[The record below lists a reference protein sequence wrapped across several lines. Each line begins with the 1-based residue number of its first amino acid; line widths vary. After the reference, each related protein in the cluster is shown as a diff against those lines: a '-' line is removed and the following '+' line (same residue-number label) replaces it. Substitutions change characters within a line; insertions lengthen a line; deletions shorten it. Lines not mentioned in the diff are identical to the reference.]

1 MLVTL
6 VDVAK
11 TFVGSRVRQLRSER
25 GFSQAAL
32 AQMLEIS
39 PSYLNQIEHDVRPLT
54 VAVLLRI
61 TEVFGVD
68 ATFFASQDDTRL
80 VAELREVTMDR
91 DLEVADIDLAEV
103 ADMVSAHPGL
113 ARAMVN
119 LHRRYRL
126 TTTQLAAATED
137 RYSDGSGSG
146 SITMPHEE
154 VRDYFYQRQNYLHE
168 LDTAAEELTVRMRMH
183 RGDLAGELA
192 DRLTIVHGV
201 RIVKRID
208 LGDTVLHRY
217 EPASKTLEISNH
229 LSTGQQVFKMAAELA
244 YLEFGELI
252 DTMVDEGKFTSD
264 ESRTLARLGLANY
277 FAAATVLPYRQF
289 HDVAENFRYDIERLS
304 AFYSV
309 SYETIGHR
317 LSTLQRPSMRGVPF
331 SFVRVDR
338 AGNMSKRQS
347 ATGFH
352 FSSSGGTCPLWNVY
366 ETFANPGKILV
377 QIAQMPDGR
386 NYMWVARTVERR
398 ASRFGQPGKTFA
410 IGLGCELRHAHR
422 LVYSEGLDL
431 SGDDATPIGA
441 GCRVCERD
449 NCPAARVSR
458 AGPRSG
464 PQRAPQHGVALPGQA
479 AVSVPAR
486 IPSTGSL
493 RELGLINWAFCEA
506 GRPPCPDFAS
516 APVHHAWH
524 TQAAAMD
531 LATVRR
537 RICCTSASSR
547 ARTPNWSSCVSGIC
561 ATASTNC
568 SSTAGWPRCA
578 ASSSELQA
586 KIFEGPDAEGLTDR
600 QRALITATDEFVITR
615 SVSPETWAALS
626 GHLDRSQLIEFCT
639 LAGQYDALAATLA
652 TLKIPLDFPD

>member
-1 MLVTL
+1 M
-6 VDVAK
+6 AK

-39 PSYLNQIEHDVRPLT
+39 PSYLNQIEHDARPLT

-91 DLEVADIDLAEV
+91 DLGLDVDMAEV
-103 ADMVSAHPGL
+103 AEVVSAHPAL

-119 LHRRYRL
+119 LHRRYRM
-126 TTTQLAAATED
+126 TTARLAEATED
-137 RYSDGSGSG
+137 RFSDGSGTG
-146 SITMPHEE
+146 AITMPHEE
-154 VRDYFYQRQNYLHE
+154 VRDFFYQRQNYLHE
-168 LDTAAEELTVRMRMH
+168 LDTAAEDLTVRMRMH
-183 RGDLAGELA
+183 RAELA
-192 DRLTIVHGV
+192 RELSDRLTMVHGV
-201 RIVKRID
+201 HIIRRAD

-217 EPASKTLEISNH
+217 DPATRTLEISNQ
-229 LSTGQQVFKMAAELA
+229 LSSGQQVFKMATELA

-252 DTMVDEGKFTSD
+252 DAQVQEGKFTSD
-264 ESRTLARLGLANY
+264 SARRLARLGLAGY

-289 HDVAENFRYDIERLS
+289 HEVSEKFRYDVERLS
-304 AFYSV
+304 AFYQV
-309 SYETIGHR
+309 SYETICHR

-386 NYMWVARTVERR
+386 NYMWVARTIERR
-398 ASRFGQPGKTFA
+398 ASRYGQPGKTFA
-410 IGLGCELRHAHR
+410 IGLGCEIRHASR

-431 SGDDATPIGA
+431 SSDSATPIGA

-449 NCPAARVSR
+449 NCP
-458 AGPRSG
+458 
-464 PQRAPQHGVALPGQA
+464 QRAFPALG
-479 AVSVPAR
+479 
-486 IPSTGSL
+486 
-493 RELGLINWAFCEA
+493 
-506 GRPPCPDFAS
+506 
-516 APVHHAWH
+516 
-524 TQAAAMD
+524 
-531 LATVRR
+531 
-537 RICCTSASSR
+537 
-547 ARTPNWSSCVSGIC
+547 
-561 ATASTNC
+561 
-568 SSTAGWPRCA
+568 
-578 ASSSELQA
+578 
-586 KIFEGPDAEGLTDR
+586 
-600 QRALITATDEFVITR
+600 RALDIDEHR
-615 SVSPETWAALS
+615 STVSPYLVKES
-626 GHLDRSQLIEFCT
+626 
-639 LAGQYDALAATLA
+639 
-652 TLKIPLDFPD
+652 

>member
-1 MLVTL
+1 M
-6 VDVAK
+6 AK
-11 TFVGSRVRQLRSER
+11 TYVGSRVRQLRSER

-32 AQMLEIS
+32 AQMLDIS

-91 DLEVADIDLAEV
+91 DLGIDVDPAEIAEV
-103 ADMVSAHPGL
+103 VHAHPSL

-119 LHRRYRL
+119 LHRRYQL
-126 TTTQLAAATED
+126 ATTQLAAATED
-137 RYSDGSGSG
+137 RFSDGSGSG

-168 LDTAAEELTVRMRMH
+168 LDSAAEDLTIDLRMH
-183 RGDLAGELA
+183 RGDLARDLA
-192 DRLTIVHGV
+192 DRLKAVHGV
-201 RIVKRID
+201 HIVARSD

-217 EPASKTLEISNH
+217 DPATRRLEMARH
-229 LSTGQQVFKMAAELA
+229 LSSGQQVFKMAAELA
-244 YLEFGELI
+244 YLEFGGLI
-252 DTMVDEGKFTSD
+252 DKLVEEGKFTSE
-264 ESRTLARLGLANY
+264 ESTRLARLGLANY
-277 FAAATVLPYRQF
+277 FAAATVLPYGQF
-289 HDVAENFRYDIERLS
+289 HEVAEKFRYDVERLS

-309 SYETIGHR
+309 SYETIAHR

-386 NYMWVARTVERR
+386 SYLWVARTVERR
-398 ASRFGQPGKTFA
+398 ASRYGQPGKTFA

-431 SGDDATPIGA
+431 SGDIATPIGA

-449 NCPAARVSR
+449 NCP
-458 AGPRSG
+458 
-464 PQRAPQHGVALPGQA
+464 QRAFPALG
-479 AVSVPAR
+479 
-486 IPSTGSL
+486 
-493 RELGLINWAFCEA
+493 
-506 GRPPCPDFAS
+506 
-516 APVHHAWH
+516 
-524 TQAAAMD
+524 
-531 LATVRR
+531 
-537 RICCTSASSR
+537 
-547 ARTPNWSSCVSGIC
+547 
-561 ATASTNC
+561 
-568 SSTAGWPRCA
+568 
-578 ASSSELQA
+578 
-586 KIFEGPDAEGLTDR
+586 
-600 QRALITATDEFVITR
+600 RALDIDEHR
-615 SVSPETWAALS
+615 STVSPYLVRQS
-626 GHLDRSQLIEFCT
+626 
-639 LAGQYDALAATLA
+639 
-652 TLKIPLDFPD
+652 

>member
-1 MLVTL
+1 MAGSLGEVS
-6 VDVAK
+6 K
-11 TFVGSRVRQLRSER
+11 TFVGSRVRQLRNER

-68 ATFFASQDDTRL
+68 ATFFSSQDDTRL

-91 DLEVADIDLAEV
+91 DLDIDVDPTEVAE
-103 ADMVSAHPGL
+103 MVSAHPGL
-113 ARAMVN
+113 ARAVVN
-119 LHRRYRL
+119 LHRRYRI
-126 TTTQLAAATED
+126 TTAQLAAATEE

-168 LDTAAEELTVRMRMH
+168 LDTAAEDLTIKMRLH
-183 RGDLAGELA
+183 HGDLARELTR
-192 DRLTIVHGV
+192 RLTEVHGV
-201 RIVKRID
+201 HINRRID

-217 EPASKTLEISNH
+217 DPKTKTLEFSNH
-229 LSTGQQVFKMAAELA
+229 LSLGQQVFKMAAELA
-244 YLEFGELI
+244 YLEFGDLI
-252 DTMVDEGKFTSD
+252 DTLVEEGKFTSD
-264 ESRTLARLGLANY
+264 ESHTLARLGLANY

-289 HDVAENFRYDIERLS
+289 HDVAENFRYDVERLS
-304 AFYSV
+304 SFYSI
-309 SYETIGHR
+309 SYETIAHR

-398 ASRFGQPGKTFA
+398 AARYGQPGKTFA

-422 LVYSEGLDL
+422 LVYSEGLDV
-431 SGDDATPIGA
+431 SGEAGTVATPIGA

-449 NCPAARVSR
+449 NCP
-458 AGPRSG
+458 
-464 PQRAPQHGVALPGQA
+464 QRAFPALG
-479 AVSVPAR
+479 
-486 IPSTGSL
+486 
-493 RELGLINWAFCEA
+493 
-506 GRPPCPDFAS
+506 
-516 APVHHAWH
+516 
-524 TQAAAMD
+524 
-531 LATVRR
+531 
-537 RICCTSASSR
+537 
-547 ARTPNWSSCVSGIC
+547 
-561 ATASTNC
+561 
-568 SSTAGWPRCA
+568 
-578 ASSSELQA
+578 
-586 KIFEGPDAEGLTDR
+586 
-600 QRALITATDEFVITR
+600 RALDLDEHR
-615 SVSPETWAALS
+615 STVSPYLVT
-626 GHLDRSQLIEFCT
+626 Q
-639 LAGQYDALAATLA
+639 
-652 TLKIPLDFPD
+652 P

>member
-1 MLVTL
+1 
-6 VDVAK
+6 VAK

-80 VAELREVTMDR
+80 VAELREVMMDR
-91 DLEVADIDLAEV
+91 DVDLDVDLAEI
-103 ADMVSAHPGL
+103 ADMVGAHPAL

-137 RYSDGSGSG
+137 RFADGSGYSSG
-146 SITMPHEE
+146 SGAITMPHEE

-183 RGDLAGELA
+183 RAELA
-192 DRLTIVHGV
+192 RELSDRLTRVHGV
-201 RIVKRID
+201 HIVRRID
-208 LGDTVLHRY
+208 LGGTVLHHY
-217 EPASKTLEISNH
+217 DAASKKLEISGH
-229 LSTGQQVFKMAAELA
+229 LSSGQTVFKMAAELA
-244 YLEFGELI
+244 FLEFGDMI
-252 DTMVDEGKFTSD
+252 DKLVDDGKFTSE
-264 ESRTLARLGLANY
+264 ESTKLARLGLANY
-277 FAAATVLPYRQF
+277 FAAATVLPYGQF
-289 HDVAENFRYDIERLS
+289 HDVADNFRYDIERLS

-309 SYETIGHR
+309 SYETICHR

-331 SFVRVDR
+331 SFIRVDR

-366 ETFANPGKILV
+366 ETFANPGKIGV

-386 NYMWVARTVERR
+386 NYLWVARTVERR
-398 ASRFGQPGKTFA
+398 ASRYGQPGKTFA
-410 IGLGCELRHAHR
+410 IGLGCELRHAQR

-431 SGDDATPIGA
+431 SGDNATPIGA

-449 NCPAARVSR
+449 NCP
-458 AGPRSG
+458 
-464 PQRAPQHGVALPGQA
+464 QRAFPALG
-479 AVSVPAR
+479 
-486 IPSTGSL
+486 
-493 RELGLINWAFCEA
+493 
-506 GRPPCPDFAS
+506 
-516 APVHHAWH
+516 
-524 TQAAAMD
+524 
-531 LATVRR
+531 
-537 RICCTSASSR
+537 
-547 ARTPNWSSCVSGIC
+547 
-561 ATASTNC
+561 
-568 SSTAGWPRCA
+568 
-578 ASSSELQA
+578 
-586 KIFEGPDAEGLTDR
+586 
-600 QRALITATDEFVITR
+600 RALDIDEHR
-615 SVSPETWAALS
+615 STVSPYLVRHS
-626 GHLDRSQLIEFCT
+626 
-639 LAGQYDALAATLA
+639 
-652 TLKIPLDFPD
+652 

>member
-1 MLVTL
+1 VS
-6 VDVAK
+6 K
-11 TFVGSRVRQLRSER
+11 TFVGSRVRQLRNER

-68 ATFFASQDDTRL
+68 ATFFASEDDTRL

-91 DLEVADIDLAEV
+91 DLDIDVDPPEVAE
-103 ADMVSAHPGL
+103 MVGAHPAL
-113 ARAMVN
+113 ARAVVN
-119 LHRRYRL
+119 LHRRYRI
-126 TTTQLAAATED
+126 TTAQLAAATEE
-137 RYSDGSGSG
+137 RFFDGSGSG

-168 LDTAAEELTVRMRMH
+168 LDTAAEDLTVQMRLH
-183 RGDLAGELA
+183 HGDLARELTR
-192 DRLTIVHGV
+192 RLTEVHGV
-201 RIVKRID
+201 RINRRID

-217 EPASKTLEISNH
+217 DPKTKTLEISNH
-229 LSTGQQVFKMAAELA
+229 LSLGQQVFKMAAELA

-252 DTMVDEGKFTSD
+252 DSMVEEGKFTSD
-264 ESRTLARLGLANY
+264 ESHTLARLGLANY
-277 FAAATVLPYRQF
+277 FAAAAVLPYRQF
-289 HDVAENFRYDIERLS
+289 HDVAENFRYDVERLS

-309 SYETIGHR
+309 SYETIAHR

-398 ASRFGQPGKTFA
+398 AARYGQPGKTFA

-422 LVYSEGLDL
+422 LAYSEGLDL
-431 SGDDATPIGA
+431 SGDPNIAATPIGA

-449 NCPAARVSR
+449 NCP
-458 AGPRSG
+458 
-464 PQRAPQHGVALPGQA
+464 QRAFPALG
-479 AVSVPAR
+479 
-486 IPSTGSL
+486 
-493 RELGLINWAFCEA
+493 
-506 GRPPCPDFAS
+506 
-516 APVHHAWH
+516 
-524 TQAAAMD
+524 
-531 LATVRR
+531 
-537 RICCTSASSR
+537 
-547 ARTPNWSSCVSGIC
+547 
-561 ATASTNC
+561 
-568 SSTAGWPRCA
+568 
-578 ASSSELQA
+578 
-586 KIFEGPDAEGLTDR
+586 
-600 QRALITATDEFVITR
+600 RALDLDEHR
-615 SVSPETWAALS
+615 STVSPYLVK
-626 GHLDRSQLIEFCT
+626 Q
-639 LAGQYDALAATLA
+639 
-652 TLKIPLDFPD
+652 P

>member
-1 MLVTL
+1 MS
-6 VDVAK
+6 K

-91 DLEVADIDLAEV
+91 DLDIEVEPPEVAEIV
-103 ADMVSAHPGL
+103 NGHPEF

-119 LHRRYRL
+119 LHRRYRI
-126 TTTQLAAATED
+126 TTAQLAAATEE
-137 RYSDGSGSG
+137 RFSDGSGSG

-168 LDTAAEELTVRMRMH
+168 LDTAAEDLTTRMRWH
-183 RGDLAGELA
+183 RGDLAGELSH
-192 DRLTIVHGV
+192 RLTEVHG
-201 RIVKRID
+201 IHINKRID
-208 LGDTVLHRY
+208 LGDTVLHHY
-217 EPASKTLEISNH
+217 DPATKTLEISSH
-229 LSTGQQVFKMAAELA
+229 LSSGQQVFKLAAELA
-244 YLEFGELI
+244 YLEFGDLI
-252 DTMVDEGKFTSD
+252 DSMVTDGKFTSE

-277 FAAATVLPYRQF
+277 FAAAAVLPYRQF
-289 HDVAENFRYDIERLS
+289 HEIAENFRYDVERLS

-331 SFVRVDR
+331 SFIRVDR

-398 ASRFGQPGKTFA
+398 ASRYGQPGKTFA

-431 SGDDATPIGA
+431 SGDIATPIGA

-449 NCPAARVSR
+449 NCP
-458 AGPRSG
+458 
-464 PQRAPQHGVALPGQA
+464 QRAFPALG
-479 AVSVPAR
+479 
-486 IPSTGSL
+486 
-493 RELGLINWAFCEA
+493 
-506 GRPPCPDFAS
+506 
-516 APVHHAWH
+516 
-524 TQAAAMD
+524 
-531 LATVRR
+531 
-537 RICCTSASSR
+537 
-547 ARTPNWSSCVSGIC
+547 
-561 ATASTNC
+561 
-568 SSTAGWPRCA
+568 
-578 ASSSELQA
+578 
-586 KIFEGPDAEGLTDR
+586 
-600 QRALITATDEFVITR
+600 RALDLDEHR
-615 SVSPETWAALS
+615 STVSPYLVKQA
-626 GHLDRSQLIEFCT
+626 
-639 LAGQYDALAATLA
+639 
-652 TLKIPLDFPD
+652 

>member
-1 MLVTL
+1 MSSHCCRLGKVS
-6 VDVAK
+6 K

-68 ATFFASQDDTRL
+68 ATFFAPQDDTRL

-91 DLEVADIDLAEV
+91 DLDIDVDPTEIAE
-103 ADMVSAHPGL
+103 MVSAHPAF
-113 ARAMVN
+113 ARAVVN
-119 LHRRYRL
+119 LHRRYRI
-126 TTTQLAAATED
+126 TTAQLAAATEE
-137 RYSDGSGSG
+137 RFSDGSGTG

-154 VRDYFYQRQNYLHE
+154 VRDYFYQRQNYLHA
-168 LDTAAEELTVRMRMH
+168 LDTAAEDLTIQMRLH
-183 RGDLAGELA
+183 HGDLARELTR
-192 DRLTIVHGV
+192 RLAEVHGV
-201 RIVKRID
+201 HITRRID

-217 EPASKTLEISNH
+217 DPNTNTLEISNH
-229 LSTGQQVFKMAAELA
+229 LSLGQQVFKMAAELA
-244 YLEFGELI
+244 YLEFGDLI
-252 DTMVDEGKFTSD
+252 DSMVEEGKFTSD
-264 ESRTLARLGLANY
+264 ESHTLARLGLANY
-277 FAAATVLPYRQF
+277 FAAAAILPYRQF
-289 HDVAENFRYDIERLS
+289 HDVAENFRYDVERLS

-309 SYETIGHR
+309 SYETIAHR

-331 SFVRVDR
+331 SFIRVDR

-398 ASRFGQPGKTFA
+398 AARYGQPGKTFA

-431 SGDDATPIGA
+431 SGDPNMVATPIGA

-449 NCPAARVSR
+449 NCP
-458 AGPRSG
+458 
-464 PQRAPQHGVALPGQA
+464 QRAFPALG
-479 AVSVPAR
+479 
-486 IPSTGSL
+486 
-493 RELGLINWAFCEA
+493 
-506 GRPPCPDFAS
+506 
-516 APVHHAWH
+516 
-524 TQAAAMD
+524 
-531 LATVRR
+531 
-537 RICCTSASSR
+537 
-547 ARTPNWSSCVSGIC
+547 
-561 ATASTNC
+561 
-568 SSTAGWPRCA
+568 
-578 ASSSELQA
+578 
-586 KIFEGPDAEGLTDR
+586 
-600 QRALITATDEFVITR
+600 RALDLDEHR
-615 SVSPETWAALS
+615 STVSPYLVKQA
-626 GHLDRSQLIEFCT
+626 
-639 LAGQYDALAATLA
+639 
-652 TLKIPLDFPD
+652 

>member
-1 MLVTL
+1 MLA
-6 VDVAK
+6 DVAK

-68 ATFFASQDDTRL
+68 ATFFSSQDDTRL

-91 DLEVADIDLAEV
+91 DLDIDVDPAEIAEIV
-103 ADMVSAHPGL
+103 HAHPTL

-119 LHRRYRL
+119 LHQRYRI

-137 RYSDGSGSG
+137 RFADGSGSGSG

-168 LDTAAEELTVRMRMH
+168 LDTAAEDLTINLRMH
-183 RGDLAGELA
+183 RGDLARDLS
-192 DRLTIVHGV
+192 DRLKAVHGV
-201 RIVKRID
+201 HIVRRTD

-217 EPASKTLEISNH
+217 DPVSRRLEIGSH
-229 LSTGQQVFKMAAELA
+229 LSSGQQVFKMAAELA
-244 YLEFGELI
+244 YLEFGDLI
-252 DTMVDEGKFTSD
+252 DKLVEDGKFTSE
-264 ESRTLARLGLANY
+264 ESTTLARLGLANY
-277 FAAATVLPYRQF
+277 FAAATVLPYGQF
-289 HDVAENFRYDIERLS
+289 HEVAEKFRYDVERLS

-309 SYETIGHR
+309 SYETIAHR

-331 SFVRVDR
+331 SFVRVDK

-366 ETFANPGKILV
+366 ETFANPGNILV
-377 QIAQMPDGR
+377 QIAEMPDGR
-386 NYMWVARTVERR
+386 SYMWVARTVERR
-398 ASRFGQPGKTFA
+398 ASRYGQPGKTFA

-431 SGDDATPIGA
+431 SGNIATPIGA

-449 NCPAARVSR
+449 NCP
-458 AGPRSG
+458 
-464 PQRAPQHGVALPGQA
+464 QRAFPALG
-479 AVSVPAR
+479 
-486 IPSTGSL
+486 
-493 RELGLINWAFCEA
+493 
-506 GRPPCPDFAS
+506 
-516 APVHHAWH
+516 
-524 TQAAAMD
+524 
-531 LATVRR
+531 
-537 RICCTSASSR
+537 
-547 ARTPNWSSCVSGIC
+547 
-561 ATASTNC
+561 
-568 SSTAGWPRCA
+568 
-578 ASSSELQA
+578 
-586 KIFEGPDAEGLTDR
+586 
-600 QRALITATDEFVITR
+600 RALDIDEHR
-615 SVSPETWAALS
+615 STVSPYLVKQS
-626 GHLDRSQLIEFCT
+626 
-639 LAGQYDALAATLA
+639 
-652 TLKIPLDFPD
+652 